1 MGGGATAE
9 ARAAQAVGDE
19 IEEGHDVALDPRV
32 GDLSADHQVKLL
44 AAILGDQREADQPAA
59 EAVIFGV
66 EEIAHRRTLDERG
79 ARFQSGASDVESK
92 GAMMGTIG
100 KRLTRAALALGVAV
114 AALPA
119 PALAAPGDKGRD
131 KVVAAIHA
139 DHAASIERLRQWIAL
154 PTIANM
160 GINHR
165 EGAVYMRQLALDAG
179 FQQAKII
186 QTDGVPG
193 VFATLDAG
201 AKTTLA
207 LYFMYDVKHY
217 DPAEWSSPPLEGRII
232 VRPGEG
238 KAMIGRGA
246 VNQKGPETAFL
257 TALRAFR
264 TAGVKLPVNLVL
276 VAEGE
281 EEIASPH
288 FVQIVTQ
295 PEVRAALEKAM
306 GIIIPSSGQSLD
318 GGATLSLGA
327 KGAIELQLISSGAKW
342 GRGPSKDVHSSLM
355 ANVDSPAWHLIKAL
369 NTLVADDGHT
379 PAIDGWFEHV
389 QPLTARQKELI
400 AADVAASNEADDM
413 KSLGIKHWY
422 KDEDHLTASYR
433 LASQPTVNIQGLV
446 SGYMGPGGKTVLPGR
461 AEAKIDLRLVPDMTK
476 DEAVS
481 KLKAHLA
488 KRGFG
493 DIEVNVSGGY
503 GPTQTDE
510 HSALIKAE
518 QAALASAGITMTMSA
533 RSAGSWPGVVFT
545 GPPLRLA
552 AGQFGSGR
560 GGGAH
565 APDEWLLIDSSNP
578 NVMGFDG
585 QATLF
590 ADFLYEV
597 ARAPG
602 AKR

>member
-1 MGGGATAE
+1 MRIPMQMMMAGAA
-9 ARAAQAVGDE
+9 G
-19 IEEGHDVALDPRV
+19 VA
-32 GDLSADHQVKLL
+32 LL
-44 AAILGDQREADQPAA
+44 AAVPG
-59 EAVIFGV
+59 
-66 EEIAHRRTLDERG
+66 
-79 ARFQSGASDVESK
+79 S
-92 GAMMGTIG
+92 
-100 KRLTRAALALGVAV
+100 
-114 AALPA
+114 
-119 PALAAPGDKGRD
+119 AAPGDKGRD
-131 KVVAAIHA
+131 KVAAAIRA
-139 DHAASIERLRQWIAL
+139 DHDAAIERLRQWIKL

-160 GINHR
+160 GINHK
-165 EGAVYMRQLALDAG
+165 EGAEHMRQLALDAG
-179 FQQAKII
+179 FQQAKVIA
-186 QTDGVPG
+186 TDGVPG

-201 AKTTLA
+201 AKDTLA
-207 LYFMYDVKHY
+207 IYFMYDVKHY
-217 DPAEWSSPPLEGRII
+217 DPAEWSSPPLEGRI
-232 VRPGEG
+232 VDRPGEG
-238 KAMIGRGA
+238 KALIGRGA

-257 TALRAFR
+257 TALRAFK

-281 EEIASPH
+281 EEIASPN
-288 FVQIVTQ
+288 FPQVVNQ
-295 PEVRAALEKAM
+295 PEVRAALEKTV
-306 GIIIPSSGQSLD
+306 GIVIPSAGQSVD
-318 GGATLSLGA
+318 GQVTLLLGA
-327 KGAIELQLISSGAKW
+327 KGAIELQLISSGEKW
-342 GRGPSKDVHSSLM
+342 GKGPKKDIHSSLM

-400 AADVAASNEADDM
+400 AADVAASNEADD
-413 KSLGIKHWY
+413 KKVLGIKGWY
-422 KDEDHLTASYR
+422 KDEDFLTATYR

-476 DEAVS
+476 DEAVA

-510 HSALIKAE
+510 NSALIKAE
-518 QAALASAGITMTMSA
+518 QATLAAAKIPQTMSA

-545 GPPLRLA
+545 GPPLKLA
-552 AGQFGSGR
+552 AGQFGAGR

-565 APDEWLLIDSSNP
+565 APDEWLLIESSNP
-578 NVMGFDG
+578 KVLGFDG
-585 QATLF
+585 QAILF

-597 ARAPG
+597 ARAPRV
-602 AKR
+602 KR